1 MKLTD
6 ISKKIQNL
14 KKDDNKKN
22 HIYNIGYSALKE
34 ELSQYNITN
43 PIYISEVSNV
53 SDINSISNTYNIDL
67 GLYYNYSYRAE
78 IDRTSICSS
87 LTKDV
92 NMHIIKIISEYI
104 MYKDYLISY
113 IKNNTITHYTDK
125 QYSEMYFN
133 AFKNI
138 IPLIYDNLKQYFF
151 NILSLDPSKYTITFH
166 KLYSTTHTEFN
177 QLSYFKQNSFSIPA
191 NTFSDCCEEANKLHK
206 ENKLFQ
212 PFIAFFNIKQVR
224 YNIYKTTRIKSVPH
238 SCYTYFPFINKMN
251 CFCDDKQY
259 ALDNIN
265 EDNLPNIIQSDENIV
280 WSKIVIGNLY
290 NNLLVHIRENS
301 TNNDAFI
308 LYNRYGI
315 TPKFIKNASSIPHIS
330 YILTKYK
337 GDIVGADLYNKRD
350 IIKGNA
356 ENAAHICAKSVIK
369 FVDKKVLLKY
379 KYKLLDLI
387 KNDKEF
393 NDELVHKDII
403 TSNTLLLSLT
413 SFDYKIIDNFYIN
426 ITPSVNILMT
436 SMTESNDVIRK
447 YVKYG
452 YIYKSFAAILLDE
465 PLIKLLSRYIYST
478 NETMFNRLNIK
489 QYIDNNDF
497 DGMLNRIKIALINN
511 ELNYLCDIDKAFI
524 YLLYMLYTYI
534 ADDIIKEFSNDKF
547 INAKDYPEIYNVIL
561 QKNNFEKQAKTIA
574 KDIKNRRNAPF
585 DGISFFG
592 NDIDFGNKIVQLSYF
607 GNNNE
612 FGMSLID
619 IY

>member
-22 HIYNIGYSALKE
+22 HIYNIGYSVLKE

-43 PIYISEVSNV
+43 PIYISEVSNI
-53 SDINSISNTYNIDL
+53 SDINNISNTYNIDL
-67 GLYYNYSYRAE
+67 GLYYNYSQRAE

-92 NMHIIKIISEYI
+92 KTHIKIISEYI

-113 IKNNTITHYTDK
+113 VKNNTTTHYTDK

-133 AFKNI
+133 VFKNI

-151 NILSLDPSKYTITFH
+151 NILSLDPSQYTITFH

-177 QLSYFKQNSFSIPA
+177 QLSYFKQNSFSIQV
-191 NTFSDCCEEANKLHK
+191 NMFSDCCEEANKLHK

-212 PFIAFFNIKQVR
+212 PFIAFFNIKSVR
-224 YNIYKTTRIKSVPH
+224 YNIFRTTRVKSVPH

-301 TNNDAFI
+301 TNDDAFI

-330 YILTKYK
+330 HILTKYK
-337 GDIVGADLYNKRD
+337 NDIVGADLYNKRV
-350 IIKGNA
+350 IIESNA
-356 ENAAHICAKSVIK
+356 GNAAHMCAKNVTK

-403 TSNTLLLSLT
+403 TSNTLFLSLT
-413 SFDYKIIDNFYIN
+413 AFECKITDDFYIN
-426 ITPSVNILMT
+426 ITPSVNISMT
-436 SMTESNDVIRK
+436 SIIEPNNVIS
-447 YVKYG
+447 KYG
-452 YIYKSFAAILLDE
+452 YICKSFVAILLDE
-465 PLIKLLSRYIYST
+465 PLIKSLSRYICANS
-478 NETMFNRLNIK
+478 ETMFNRLNIE
-489 QYIDNNDF
+489 QYRNNNDF
-497 DGMLNRIKIALINN
+497 DGMLNRIKTALIND

-534 ADDIIKEFSNDKF
+534 ADDIIREFSNDKF
-547 INAKDYPEIYNVIL
+547 INAKDYPEIYNLIL
-561 QKNNFEKQAKTIA
+561 QKNSFEKQAKNIA
-574 KDIKNRRNAPF
+574 KDIKNRRNALF